1 MGLHCCIGGFLM
13 DIKELIDDEHEAI
26 RGYEEAL
33 KTEKNREI
41 AKVYRNI
48 IVDEKRHVQMLEKI
62 KSGELEA
69 MSLFGLGGN
78 QNE

>member
-1 MGLHCCIGGFLM
+1 M
-13 DIKELIDDEHEAI
+13 DIKKLIDDEHEAI

-41 AKVYRNI
+41 AKVYRDI

>member
-1 MGLHCCIGGFLM
+1 M

>member
-1 MGLHCCIGGFLM
+1 M
-13 DIKELIDDEHEAI
+13 DVKKLIDDEYEAI
-26 RGYEEAL
+26 RGYEEAIE
-33 KTEKNREI
+33 TEDNKEI
-41 AKVYRNI
+41 IKVYENI
-48 IVDEKRHVQMLEKI
+48 IIDEKRHVQMLEKI

>member
-1 MGLHCCIGGFLM
+1 M
-13 DIKELIDDEHEAI
+13 DIKKLIDDEHEAI